1 MHPDCHCFILY
12 EVCQNSTSLGFNFQY
27 WENLLEGHVS
37 TRAPTS
43 IFSIG
48 EKWASTS
55 IKLLQLCSS
64 HFQIKII
71 SSFQWWKVSI
81 HSFLGKFCTRQNVLT
96 NIFYRAIL
104 AYKSINSLFIECLSD
119 QIRGVKRLLMGGR
132 YNPREGGGC
141 SFFSLHHLPFSLW
154 FHLFFRIKK
163 GDGLLARWQKGRG
176 EGVVCTCLDVKS
188 VYFFCFLNNSI
199 LQSGM
204 VEHLRLLQNCQQTEN
219 HYFQLIHKIL
229 KNSSVRFEYTAI

>member
-55 IKLLQLCSS
+55 IKLLHLCSS

-132 YNPREGGGC
+132 YNPREGGRGLQL
-141 SFFSLHHLPFSLW
+141 FFSTSSPIFFMISSIFS
-154 FHLFFRIKK
+154 
-163 GDGLLARWQKGRG
+163 DQKGRRTISKVT
-176 EGVVCTCLDVKS
+176 EGAGGGGGVHMFGC
-188 VYFFCFLNNSI
+188 
-199 LQSGM
+199 
-204 VEHLRLLQNCQQTEN
+204 
-219 HYFQLIHKIL
+219 
-229 KNSSVRFEYTAI
+229 